1 MSRGGITVAVVLALT
16 ALVVQ
21 GTTALSQEDAQ
32 EQRLID
38 TVCAIPPVLLERTLH
53 GHRDDR
59 GGEIQ
64 LLPREPDFVGHGGL
78 PHSGPWDYVGQ
89 VPLLWYGP
97 GYVPATGPIDR
108 RVTLAD
114 LAPTQAELLGF
125 DFDAPDGKP
134 LLDALVPPEDRPEPP
149 ALIVVLVWDGAGNNV
164 LKAHPDAWPNLR
176 ALMDEGVWYR
186 RAEVGSSPPSTAQIH
201 ATIGTGAFSATHGL
215 IAHHFRIGDRI
226 VTPWSAG
233 PRYLMTPTLADL
245 YDRALGNRPLIGAS
259 ATVAIHLGMLSHG
272 SLWGGG
278 DRDLAVL
285 REREGAATLGAEGIR
300 WNLTSSVAPFYHL
313 PGYANDLPPLAT
325 YTEDVDRADGRLD
338 GKWRDV
344 VIESEAVHFGLLTPA
359 RIPFQDRL
367 IEELIAREGFG
378 DDEVPDLF
386 FINKKLIDEV
396 GHIFS
401 MNSVE
406 MEDSV
411 RAEDAALPGLIEM
424 LNREVGE
431 GRWVMALTADHGH
444 TPDPAVSGA
453 DVISPTD
460 VGRQIATEFDR
471 DGDDESVLEYT
482 QPTEVFINEREL
494 ADEGRTLADV
504 ADFLMG
510 LTKGDVGGE
519 IWPIP
524 AAHQG
529 EPAFLAAYPSEL
541 LDRLPCLPPGEG

>member
-1 MSRGGITVAVVLALT
+1 MFAALLSLT
-16 ALVVQ
+16 GLVVQ
-21 GTTALSQEDAQ
+21 DTTALSQEDVQ
-32 EQRLID
+32 EQHLID
-38 TVCAIPPVLLERTLH
+38 TICAIPPLLLERTLH
-53 GHRDDR
+53 GHREDR
-59 GGEIQ
+59 AGEIQ
-64 LLPREPDFVGHGGL
+64 LLTQEPDFVGHGGL

-89 VPLLWYGP
+89 VPMLWYGP

-125 DFDAPDGKP
+125 DFDAPDGRP

-149 ALIVVLVWDGAGNNV
+149 ALLVVLIWDGAGINV
-164 LKAHPDAWPNLR
+164 LEEHPDAWPNLR
-176 ALMDEGVWYR
+176 ALIDEGVWYT

-201 ATIGTGAFSATHGL
+201 ATIGTGALPANHGVV
-215 IAHHFRIGDRI
+215 AHHFRIGDRI
-226 VTPWSAG
+226 VTPWEVG
-233 PRYLMTPTLADL
+233 PRYLMRPTLADL
-245 YDRALGNRPLIGAS
+245 YDRALGNRPLIGVS
-259 ATVAIHLGMLSHG
+259 ATVAIQLGMVGHG

-278 DRDLAVL
+278 DRDLVVL

-300 WNLTSSVAPFYHL
+300 WNLTTSVAPWYSL
-313 PGYANDLPPLAT
+313 PGYVNALPPLST
-325 YTEDVDRADGRLD
+325 YVDDVDRADGRFD

-344 VIESEAVHFGLLTPA
+344 VIDSAAVHYGLQTPA

-367 IEELIAREGFG
+367 IEELIAAEGFG

-386 FINKKLIDEV
+386 FINHKLIDEV
-396 GHIFS
+396 GHVYS

-406 MEDSV
+406 MEDSI

-444 TPDPAVSGA
+444 TPDPEASGA

-460 VGRQIATEFDR
+460 VGARIAGEFDR
-471 DGDDESVLEYT
+471 DGDDLSVLEYT
-482 QPTEVFINEREL
+482 QPTEVFIDEREL
-494 ADEGRTLADV
+494 ADEGHTLADV
-504 ADFLMG
+504 ADYLMG
-510 LTKGDVGGE
+510 LTKGDVGGD

-524 AAHQG
+524 EDHRS

-541 LDRLPCLPPGEG
+541 LERLPCLPPGEG